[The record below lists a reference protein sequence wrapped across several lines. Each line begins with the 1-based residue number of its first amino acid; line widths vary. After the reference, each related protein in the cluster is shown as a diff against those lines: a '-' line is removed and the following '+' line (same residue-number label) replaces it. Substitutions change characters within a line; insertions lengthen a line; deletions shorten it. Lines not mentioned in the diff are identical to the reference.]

1 MYMTTERFPYEPKA
15 KLLSLVADGNDEGL
29 HWQIYCAGFNEKGW
43 RTKELAKHLISWL
56 PAIVLHPTAEPPDF
70 GDWPQKLSQAARHVF
85 ATENVDSRGEIGEIL
100 LHIICR
106 QNHKTYPTIFKL
118 FYKTASNDVV
128 KGFDLIH
135 THYYEDTD
143 EVEIWLGE
151 SKFYK
156 SLGRAIADAI
166 ESINTHLTE
175 DFLDAEKALVGPKI
189 DPEVPGYEKLQYLL
203 EDISVN
209 ASELKKHLTIPIF
222 VTFNAKEIK
231 SLTEMTDEYA
241 DLIKSKLLPKIDV
254 IKQTSWFESVKVKL
268 FAMPLGL
275 KADLVEE
282 FSKRLD
288 AAK

>member
-1 MYMTTERFPYEPKA
+1 MTTERFPYEPKA
-15 KLLSLVADGNDEGL
+15 KLLSLVADGDDEGL

-43 RTKELAKHLISWL
+43 RKKELAMHLISWL
-56 PAIVLHPTAEPPDF
+56 PAIVLHPTAEPPEF
-70 GDWPQKLSQAARHVF
+70 GDWSQKLSQAARHVF
-85 ATENVDSRGEIGEIL
+85 ATKNVDSRGEIGEIL

-106 QNHKTYPTIFKL
+106 QNFRTYPTIFKL

-135 THYYEDTD
+135 TNYCESAD
-143 EVEIWLGE
+143 EIEIWLGE

-156 SLGRAIADAI
+156 SLGRAITDAV

-189 DPEVPGYEKLQYLL
+189 NPGVPGYEKLKYLL

-209 ASELKKHLTIPIF
+209 ASELKKHLIIPIF
-222 VTFNAKEIK
+222 VTFNLKEIK
-231 SLTEMTDEYA
+231 SLTEATDSYT
-241 DLIKSKLLPKIDV
+241 DLLKCKLLPKLKF
-254 IKQTSWFESVKVKL
+254 IKGAGWFESVRVKV

-275 KADLVEE
+275 KDDLVEE
-282 FSKRLD
+282 FSKKLELS
-288 AAK
+288 K